1 MRLQESSHRR
11 KPESRLIQLLWVP
24 IVVGLTAMSSPA
36 AETTGKD
43 LCQKNYAGYKDRLA
57 KNPADDEAWTEFRVC
72 TTELKRWDE
81 AIQVALAARQKNRE
95 LPQPYLIMGL
105 AQMQQKNY
113 ERAVEHFDQ
122 SIALKS
128 EQPVAYFQ
136 MGMAYLFLSEPG
148 KAALAAE
155 RATELDPSNPS
166 HHRQLSYCQL
176 LLGDFPGAEAS
187 AKKAIALD
195 KDDLAAHKILAKI
208 YSKEGNTLG
217 MTEELALVKTAEDKY
232 AAAHPELVKKPE
244 PVKPA
249 AQQEAE
255 EKEDKKSKKEED
267 YQIIG
272 DCIGQWNKMKDAVAK
287 GNTQEALTYYSDYL
301 DTRDQYKASF
311 DRLGAPRMQS
321 VFASFSELYDCDVVF
336 ASAHCKSLVKN
347 AAGTVVVTKI
357 RFERNPDGVWRIRS
371 F

>member
-1 MRLQESSHRR
+1 MRPR
-11 KPESRLIQLLWVP
+11 SRILTRLW
-24 IVVGLTAMSSPA
+24 IPA
-36 AETTGKD
+36 FAGMTTFARAETAGKD
-43 LCQKNYAGYKDRLA
+43 LCQKNYAGYKDRLT
-57 KNPADDEAWTEFRVC
+57 KNPADDDAWTEFRVC

-81 AIQVALAARQKNRE
+81 AIQVALAARQKNRD
-95 LPQPYLIMGL
+95 LPQPYLMMGL

-122 SIALKS
+122 SISLKS
-128 EQPVAYFQ
+128 DQPLAYFQ
-136 MGMAYLFLSEPG
+136 MGMAYLFLSEPL
-148 KAALAAE
+148 KAAQAAE
-155 RATELDPSNPS
+155 RATELEPANPS
-166 HHRQLSYCQL
+166 HHRQLAYAQL
-176 LLGDFPGAEAS
+176 LLADFPSAEAS

-208 YSKEGNTLG
+208 YSKEGNTQG
-217 MTEELALVKTAEDKY
+217 MNEELALVKAAEDQF
-232 AAAHPELVKKPE
+232 AAAHPELAKKPE

-249 AQQEAE
+249 SQPE
-255 EKEDKKSKKEED
+255 EDEKGDKKNKKEED

-287 GNTQEALTYYSDYL
+287 NNIPEALTYYSDYL

-311 DRLGAPRMQS
+311 DHLGAARMQS
-321 VFASFSELYDCDVVF
+321 VFASFSELYDCDVIF

-357 RFERNPDGVWRIRS
+357 RFERNPDGIWRIRS